1 MKHKVCVRVT
11 QSDGIKREV
20 LQARERKIHRR
31 LLRFLLGKEMNVLV
45 VSPGKT
51 VNSIEINEEQEGSE
65 DT

>member
-45 VSPGKT
+45 VSPGKI

>member
-1 MKHKVCVRVT
+1 MKHNVCVRVT